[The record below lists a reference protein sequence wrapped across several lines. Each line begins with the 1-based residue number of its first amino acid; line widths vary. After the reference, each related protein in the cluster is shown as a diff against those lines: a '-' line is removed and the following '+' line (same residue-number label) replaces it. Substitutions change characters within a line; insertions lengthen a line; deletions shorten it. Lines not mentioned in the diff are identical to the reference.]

1 MKTNQCKNCTH
12 NTEYGC
18 ARMIDLGNSRIYGPK
33 EGPHTYCFEKRDGPI
48 PYAYLDR
55 RREIENGR
63 NSRCEKAGRKA

>member
-1 MKTNQCKNCTH
+1 MKTNKCKDCTH

-18 ARMIDLGNSRIYGPK
+18 ARMIDLGNSRVYGPK
-33 EGPHTYCFEKRDGPI
+33 EGPHTYCFKKRNGLI